1 MNPWG
6 IGIDII
12 EISRVKEA
20 YVRCPRILNR
30 LFTGPELQD
39 YRDRGSR
46 TETLAGKFAAKEA
59 IVKAMGTG
67 LRGFAWIDI
76 EILPDEFGK
85 PFCRLYGKA
94 AEKSEGLKISG
105 FLISIS
111 HNRTVAIANA
121 MALKKEDSREA
132 CNQ

>member
-12 EISRVKEA
+12 EIGRIRDA
-20 YVRCPRILNR
+20 YGRCPRILDR
-30 LFTGPELQD
+30 LFTGPELRD

-85 PFCRLYGKA
+85 PVCKLYGKA
-94 AEKSEGLKISG
+94 AEKSEGMKISG
-105 FLISIS
+105 FLISIA
-111 HNRTVAIANA
+111 HNKTIAIANA
-121 MALKKEDSREA
+121 VAVKQEGSHET